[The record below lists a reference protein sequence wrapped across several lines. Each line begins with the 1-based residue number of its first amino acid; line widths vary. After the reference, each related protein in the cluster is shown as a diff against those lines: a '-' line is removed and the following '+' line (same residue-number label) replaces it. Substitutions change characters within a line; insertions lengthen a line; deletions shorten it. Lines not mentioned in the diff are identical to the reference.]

1 MLKCFWNVTITIVVN
16 DSCSLWN
23 DSWDSGKGEKQT
35 LFPPPSASCFS
46 PALPSPPHSLLLPSS
61 LFSLPSPQ
69 ETQLLEFFCREG
81 LQGVACELK
90 YMSKNGLCHHLEGET
105 TLLTLGILLLTGRW
119 GHSLTS
125 GLLVSRLNSSGL
137 WSLLVGGALGS
148 SVLAFELSFL
158 SPSAS
163 I

>member
-1 MLKCFWNVTITIVVN
+1 MTVVVFEMT
-16 DSCSLWN
+16 LETV
-23 DSWDSGKGEKQT
+23 GKGKSRPP
-35 LFPPPSASCFS
+35 FPLQVPGCFS
-46 PALPSPPHSLLLPSS
+46 PALASPPYSPLLPSS

-69 ETQLLEFFCREG
+69 ETQLLESFCREG

-105 TLLTLGILLLTGRW
+105 TLLTLGVLLLTGRW

-137 WSLLVGGALGS
+137 WSLLVGGALES
-148 SVLAFELSFL
+148 SVLAFSSLSSPPQLL
-158 SPSAS
+158 SKYGTSVAT
-163 I
+163 